1 MAKTTM
7 TLTIKRAWW
16 VLPYLYG
23 VQLFSEATG
32 MEPDYD
38 KVAAT
43 CLRGMSVEIE

>member
-7 TLTIKRAWW
+7 TLTVRRAWW

-32 MEPDYD
+32 MELDYE

-43 CLRGMSVEIE
+43 CLRGIFVRVD